1 MIGDLFFVEYFGRW
15 RTEVNETRQIRAS
28 RTNEP
33 TNHDETRDETKET
46 SLTCSDKL
54 RGEDPSLK

>member
-33 TNHDETRDETKET
+33 TNQDEKDETKET
-46 SLTCSDKL
+46 NLTCSDTL
-54 RGEDPSLK
+54 RGEDPS